1 MEKTLRTALLAAGT
15 IAQLVLEQARAGE
28 LAGIDIVGI
37 AGRRKH
43 STGAALAKKFDVP
56 YVVGREAL
64 LALQPQVVV
73 EAASHDALREHLVP
87 LLRAGASVIVL
98 SVGALTDDRLRKE
111 AEAAAGRSGALFYV
125 PSGGI
130 GGLDALRTP
139 CLAGVDEVS
148 IQVAKPPVAW
158 PGIPYV
164 ESLGLALDWV
174 LGPTTY
180 FDGAAPQGVPHFPQN
195 VNIAAEIGRA
205 HV

>member
-1 MEKTLRTALLAAGT
+1 MEKTLRTALLGGGT

-87 LLRAGASVIVL
+87 LLPAAPTVILL
-98 SVGALTDDRLRKE
+98 SVAPLT
-111 AEAAAGRSGALFYV
+111 A
-125 PSGGI
+125 
-130 GGLDALRTP
+130 
-139 CLAGVDEVS
+139 
-148 IQVAKPPVAW
+148 
-158 PGIPYV
+158 
-164 ESLGLALDWV
+164 
-174 LGPTTY
+174 
-180 FDGAAPQGVPHFPQN
+180 N
-195 VNIAAEIGRA
+195 
-205 HV
+205 